1 MNKAQKVKR
10 FSQVTTGN
18 KLRTLPGYLKIQ
30 DSFHCSLPSDS
41 QTGQH
46 FFTANSLPS
55 PPLPRHGRGILP
67 TRYRA
72 CLCLSSFATC
82 ELLGTGAVSY
92 LSSYPRASV

>member
-41 QTGQH
+41 LWLDIYTALFHSGQP
-46 FFTANSLPS
+46 SVPS
-55 PPLPRHGRGILP
+55 PPPPWQGYSAHEVPCVL
-67 TRYRA
+67 
-72 CLCLSSFATC
+72 
-82 ELLGTGAVSY
+82 VSQF
-92 LSSYPRASV
+92 LW